1 MTTGRIN
8 QVTAEI
14 GRRPG
19 PREGTGRLRWRLGV
33 CWIAAPKMIVE
44 QNASSHGFRTCPYL
58 APRRRQDPVAANELA
73 LRGVPPIVGFAAP
86 AQPTDLY
93 QIRSFAPAR
102 LAGGFCFRVL
112 SVPSIGLFG
121 GLEWQPSIRTT
132 RDQV

>member
-1 MTTGRIN
+1 
-8 QVTAEI
+8 
-14 GRRPG
+14 
-19 PREGTGRLRWRLGV
+19 
-33 CWIAAPKMIVE
+33 MIVE

-102 LAGGFCFRVL
+102 LAGRFLLQGAIGAVDWIVRRVGVATIDPYDPG
-112 SVPSIGLFG
+112 SGVS
-121 GLEWQPSIRTT
+121 
-132 RDQV
+132 